1 MTRGSDSGLSMPLTM
16 PCPRV
21 IFGDAMMW
29 TVRGV
34 IHQT

>member
-1 MTRGSDSGLSMPLTM
+1 MTRGSDSSLSMPLTM
-16 PCPRV
+16 ACPRV
-21 IFGDAMMW
+21 IFGDVTMW